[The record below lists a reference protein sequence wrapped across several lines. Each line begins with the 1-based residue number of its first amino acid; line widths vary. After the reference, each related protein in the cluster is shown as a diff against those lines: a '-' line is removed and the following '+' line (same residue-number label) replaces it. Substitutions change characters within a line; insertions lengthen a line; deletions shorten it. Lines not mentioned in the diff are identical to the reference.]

1 MGAKGDKEAV
11 RSLVRVIECDD
22 ELAGEALDALGAI
35 ADESAARALLEIC
48 RKDDED
54 FSGMYLGGYSNRG
67 CLEDAVHASA
77 AANLTPYIEA
87 LRDEDVGHCAA
98 EIVGEADDPE
108 SVGPVLEIGISD
120 PRARDNVA
128 DVLRSLDSTAA
139 RVLLETLKRPD
150 LDDDAR
156 SWLSRVGVE
165 IGVGPEVRSA
175 IDYGTSLPA
184 PSDPIEQLVSHLL
197 FGDGNTRAHALAG
210 LLLLSNAAV
219 KPIFDDAVVEALE
232 EMVAG
237 PDLSV
242 RLDAIRL
249 LGRKGSWYMTY
260 FDFIYYHL
268 PLAEE
273 IEAGGGVRPD
283 WVALVVAALDDPDED
298 VRIVAINHIAK
309 LQFPAKIDLLES
321 ALHDGDHRVT
331 WWAARGLSE
340 ILGTGHPAFLSWVR
354 SALSDQ
360 DYRARSC
367 AAQALTGP
375 TDPCLVR
382 PLVLYLLTEP
392 LDHSDGPMGSAKTQS
407 TGRWSAARALQ
418 RVEAKQAADVDTALR
433 AAETD
438 DASVADS
445 EGVASASA
453 GPGSLSGWLHTDW
466 VVRAVDVA
474 AASVDAASLLTSGV
488 AAAQV
493 IECTGLGDFVVRF
506 CSTQGSGGSAA
517 ALRPSLAGRAMCTRP
532 DTVRSLRARH
542 GYDMVG
548 EGCPE
553 ACRSASAGGEHL
565 PRLATHAP
573 GWVVV
578 AEPRIRS
585 VMGVAREAGQA
596 NRCRRDAL
604 RCVCEVP
611 VALERVPGAGRM
623 EHVPRERAAA
633 APRVDCGH
641 GRGGHPLGLPA
652 EAGQYT
658 CESGGR
664 SGGPG
669 IGTNSPSGSR
679 VRAHLADASSGKGT
693 PHASRS
699 LQAPAA
705 ARRSGAAR
713 RARPA
718 RVHAHPAP
726 SCASRSCSTTRL
738 SSASSSA

>member
-1 MGAKGDKEAV
+1 MIRKASDRCW
-11 RSLVRVIECDD
+11 RSESQIHA
-22 ELAGEALDALGAI
+22 LATTSRTCCGVSI
-35 ADESAARALLEIC
+35 
-48 RKDDED
+48 
-54 FSGMYLGGYSNRG
+54 
-67 CLEDAVHASA
+67 
-77 AANLTPYIEA
+77 
-87 LRDEDVGHCAA
+87 
-98 EIVGEADDPE
+98 
-108 SVGPVLEIGISD
+108 
-120 PRARDNVA
+120 PRRLA
-128 DVLRSLDSTAA
+128 
-139 RVLLETLKRPD
+139 VLLETLKRPD

-210 LLLLSNAAV
+210 LLLLSDAAV

-249 LGRKGSWYMTY
+249 LGRKGSWYTTY

-392 LDHSDGPMGSAKTQS
+392 LDHRDGPMGSAKTQS

-418 RVEAKQAADVDTALR
+418 RVEAKQAAEVDKALR

-438 DASVADS
+438 DASVVDS

-453 GPGSLSGWLHTDW
+453 GPGSLSGWLHPDW

-474 AASVDAASLLTSGV
+474 AASANAASLLTSGV
-488 AAAQV
+488 DAAEV

-506 CSTQGSGGSAA
+506 CSTQGSEAEPLPFDPLSPGERCARDRTLCGLCERVTDTTWLEKGAPKLAEVRVLADSIYRDWRPTRQVGSSSRNLASDLSWEWRGKPGKPTATDAMRCAA
-517 ALRPSLAGRAMCTRP
+517 YVKCQSLSNAFQEQVGWNTFRENVPLPLLESIADTVEAAILWVYLRKQGNTRASLA
-532 DTVRSLRARH
+532 
-542 GYDMVG
+542 
-548 EGCPE
+548 
-553 ACRSASAGGEHL
+553 
-565 PRLATHAP
+565 
-573 GWVVV
+573 
-578 AEPRIRS
+578 
-585 VMGVAREAGQA
+585 
-596 NRCRRDAL
+596 
-604 RCVCEVP
+604 
-611 VALERVPGAGRM
+611 
-623 EHVPRERAAA
+623 
-633 APRVDCGH
+633 
-641 GRGGHPLGLPA
+641 A
-652 EAGQYT
+652 EAAVLESVRTLRTGLE
-658 CESGGR
+658 CE
-664 SGGPG
+664 P
-669 IGTNSPSGSR
+669 T
-679 VRAHLADASSGKGT
+679 
-693 PHASRS
+693 
-699 LQAPAA
+699 
-705 ARRSGAAR
+705 
-713 RARPA
+713 
-718 RVHAHPAP
+718 
-726 SCASRSCSTTRL
+726 
-738 SSASSSA
+738 